1 MIEYLPPIILLL
13 LIYGGSICAILYIL
27 RLLGR
32 LVSAHERVVSALE
45 SVARKMRD
53 DSKL

>member
-1 MIEYLPPIILLL
+1 MIEHLPSIILLL
-13 LIYGGSICAILYIL
+13 LIYGGPLCAIIYIL

-32 LVSAHERVVSALE
+32 LVSAHERVVGALE